1 VGWWCPLISEGC
13 LGLGRMAGECSDR
26 IPGGLKMTECSRSS
40 ENLNYKLRKLIYEGF
55 KGIVLGSVNAK
66 MTMHDSQW

>member
-1 VGWWCPLISEGC
+1 
-13 LGLGRMAGECSDR
+13 MAGECSDR

-40 ENLNYKLRKLIYEGF
+40 KNLNYKLRKLIYEGF